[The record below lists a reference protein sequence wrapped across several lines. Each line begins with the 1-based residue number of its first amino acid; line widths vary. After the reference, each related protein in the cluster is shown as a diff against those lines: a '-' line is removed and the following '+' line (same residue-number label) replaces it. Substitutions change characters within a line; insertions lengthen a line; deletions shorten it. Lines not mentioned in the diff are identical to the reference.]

1 MSNYAY
7 VAVDPRGLE
16 SHGTLDVADQSEA
29 LRRIREMGLFPTK
42 VSERNQAKLKAT
54 RPRTDPSPQPSPLR
68 KGRGSIGSAWSIQ
81 LFGRRI
87 KPAGLALFTRQL
99 ATLVE
104 AGLPLL
110 RGLRILQEQE
120 EKQAMRRSIGE
131 LSLAIE
137 SGNSFAEAVEM
148 QPKIFN
154 RLYVNMVKAG
164 EVGGALEVTLTRLAE
179 FMEKAQKIKGKVK
192 AAMFYPCAVL
202 TVAIG
207 VVALLMVFVV
217 PRFKEVFQ
225 GLLEGRQM
233 PAFTR
238 FVLGISEAIK
248 DHIIGV
254 VIAVGALGIVFL
266 LGLRTN
272 AGRRSFD
279 YFKLTMPVLGPV
291 FRKAAISRFART
303 LGTLAGSGVP
313 ILQALTIVKETAAN
327 VVVCSVISSVHDNVK
342 QGDPMA
348 PTLKASR
355 VFPAMVA
362 GMVDVGEQTGALPEM
377 LMKIADNYDEQ
388 VDNATTAMTSLLE
401 PIMIVFLA
409 VVVGSLV
416 IAMFLPLVT
425 ICEFGAV
432 GQPARGDN

>member
-1 MSNYAY
+1 MSTYAY
-7 VAVDPRGLE
+7 VAVDPQGTEAR
-16 SHGTLDVADQSEA
+16 GTLDVADQSEA
-29 LRRIREMGLFPTK
+29 LRRIKQMGLFPTK
-42 VSERNQAKLKAT
+42 VSARDPVGRKVGRLKT
-54 RPRTDPSPQPSPLR
+54 SSPHPVRLPRGEGGVLAAAR
-68 KGRGSIGSAWSIQ
+68 SIR
-81 LFGRRI
+81 LFGGRI
-87 KPAGLALFTRQL
+87 KPATLALFTRQL
-99 ATLVE
+99 ATLAE

-120 EKQAMRRSIGE
+120 EKPAMRRVIGD
-131 LSLAIE
+131 LALAIE
-137 SGNSFAEAVEM
+137 SGSSFAEAVEA
-148 QPKIFN
+148 QPKVFN

-164 EVGGALEVTLTRLAE
+164 EIGGALEVTLTRLAE

-202 TVAIG
+202 TVAAG
-207 VVALLMVFVV
+207 VVGLLMVFVV

-225 GLLEGRQM
+225 GLLEGAQL

-238 FVLGISEAIK
+238 FVLGISEGIK
-248 DHIIGV
+248 NHIIGAV
-254 VIAVGALGIVFL
+254 VVMAALGIVFL
-266 LGLRTN
+266 LALRTKP
-272 AGRRSFD
+272 GRRWFD

-303 LGTLAGSGVP
+303 LGTLVGSGVP

-327 VVVCSVISSVHDNVK
+327 VVLGRVISNVHDSVK
-342 QGDPMA
+342 EGDAIA

-409 VVVGSLV
+409 VVVGSIV
-416 IAMFLPLVT
+416 IAMFLPIIAIT
-425 ICEFGAV
+425 NFEGIPRPG
-432 GQPARGDN
+432 RGEN